1 MSTQASVQKQIYD
14 LPTCLL
20 EVWSERSPLSE
31 WSDRPIAQNLRFC
44 LTIDQS
50 GRFGRIRQKTI
61 KGNQNLLGKI
71 IEAVADYADK
81 FLAEDNFSSL
91 SHHLSIPNVPKL
103 NHLNLTTLQLFDLVS
118 SLEQCA
124 IEVTILPTVEL
135 EVKRITPAWLKIA
148 ALVIATVG
156 VSTSAVKLIFDRP
169 ALEIVTSSNRETGVV
184 EQSPQ
189 NNKKDKKETISA
201 TSPSPNANPKQDLNF
216 APPTPRS
223 QTPTSISPSPNPTT
237 TPSIKIAQQSPQPAT
252 QREYSEPVVKSPS
265 SSPPPEFDS
274 GTFDSGTLEAK
285 RSNVP
290 EPQLGETQF
299 SRSIP
304 ITPPNPS
311 PRTVTK
317 PNTSGSSRS
326 DSLSDIKTPENNT
339 QKYGQDNLSKPSPI
353 LPSRPSEM
361 PPSAPAITPPV
372 VSANRATTSGE
383 VTSQSRSVQSTD
395 LNRSRLPVN
404 PSTPQAGIATT
415 SNIQIESI
423 ETTLSEDIK
432 ISLSNYIKTTSLSD
446 KASGK
451 LVFDLSL
458 DRGKVLQVKL
468 DETASTLKNYLA
480 VENLR
485 RSLLNWQA
493 PASANGKIR
502 LHLSVQASSR

>member
-1 MSTQASVQKQIYD
+1 
-14 LPTCLL
+14 
-20 EVWSERSPLSE
+20 LSE
-31 WSDRPIAQNLRFC
+31 WSDRPIAQNLRFR
-44 LTIDQS
+44 LTVEEH
-50 GRFGRIRQKTI
+50 GRFGRIKQRTI
-61 KGNQNLLGKI
+61 EGNQNLLGKI
-71 IEAVADYADK
+71 IEVVADYADK

-91 SHHLSIPNVPKL
+91 SHHLSMPNVPKL
-103 NHLNLTTLQLFDLVS
+103 NRLNLTTLQLFDLIS

-124 IEVTILPTVEL
+124 IEMTILPTVEL

-169 ALEIVTSSNRETGVV
+169 ALEIVTSSNREPGVV

-189 NNKKDKKETISA
+189 SSKKDKKEIISA
-201 TSPSPNANPKQDLNF
+201 TSPSSNANPKQDLNS

-252 QREYSEPVVKSPS
+252 QREYSEPVAKSPN
-265 SSPPPEFDS
+265 SSPTPE
-274 GTFDSGTLEAK
+274 FDSGTLEAK

-290 EPQLGETQF
+290 EPPLGETKL

-304 ITPPNPS
+304 IAPPNPS
-311 PRTVTK
+311 PRTGTK

-339 QKYGQDNLSKPSPI
+339 QKDGQDNLSKPAPI

-361 PPSAPAITPPV
+361 PPSAPAIAPPV
-372 VSANRATTSGE
+372 APVTPSTNSPNRATTFGRVSG
-383 VTSQSRSVQSTD
+383 QSRSVQSTD
-395 LNRSRLPVN
+395 RYRSGSPVN
-404 PSTPQAGIATT
+404 PSDPDARIAPIT
-415 SNIQIESI
+415 SNVQIENI
-423 ETTLSEDIK
+423 ETTLNEDVK
-432 ISLSNYIKTTSLSD
+432 TSLYKHIKTTSLSD
-446 KASGK
+446 KASGEV
-451 LVFDLSL
+451 VFDISL

-468 DETASTLKNYLA
+468 DENASTLKNNLV

-493 PASANGKIR
+493 PASASGKIR
-502 LHLSVQASSR
+502 LNLSVQANSR